1 MELINQAFFS
11 SLLPPHQF
19 DLSPITKHMRE
30 KVRTRV
36 IASCINLVPFLP
48 MEKKR
53 PTKGG
58 KQNNCFKEERKK
70 EEPNHNRANYTR
82 RRKNCLCVSSARF
95 EGGGDDS

>member
-1 MELINQAFFS
+1 
-11 SLLPPHQF
+11 
-19 DLSPITKHMRE
+19 
-30 KVRTRV
+30 
-36 IASCINLVPFLP
+36 